1 MAANDIHTQTEAKG
15 TVLIVDDAMDMRV
28 FITTLFKTGG
38 YHAVACRD
46 GAAGL
51 EKAREIHP
59 DLIVLDVMM
68 PGTGGALMYK
78 QLKSDDRFRRI
89 PVIMLSAVGQ
99 KSFRHYLKMLNV
111 NLDAPLPDPE
121 CYLEKPPDA
130 QRLLDTANALIED
143 RKR

>member
-1 MAANDIHTQTEAKG
+1 MAGNDRHLAPDPKG

-28 FITTLFKTGG
+28 FISALFKTDG
-38 YHAVACRD
+38 YRPVTCRD

-51 EKAREIHP
+51 DQARTIRP

-68 PGTGGALMYK
+68 PGTGGALMFK
-78 QLKSDDRFRRI
+78 ELKSDDDLKRI

-99 KSFRHYLKMLNV
+99 TSFRHYLKMLNV
-111 NLDAPLPDPE
+111 KLPAPLPEPE
-121 CYLEKPPDA
+121 GYLEKPPDA
-130 QRLLDTANALIED
+130 RRLLATAAALIEG

>member
-1 MAANDIHTQTEAKG
+1 MTANDMHPPPQPKG

-28 FITTLFKTGG
+28 FIAALFKTDG
-38 YHAVACRD
+38 YAAVACRD

-51 EKAREIHP
+51 EKARAITP

-78 QLKSDDRFRRI
+78 ALKTDPALRRI
-89 PVIMLSAVGQ
+89 PVIMLSAVGRG
-99 KSFRHYLKMLNV
+99 SFRHYLKMLNV
-111 NLDAPLPDPE
+111 KLTAPLPEPE

-130 QRLLDTANALIED
+130 GLLLKTAAALIEG